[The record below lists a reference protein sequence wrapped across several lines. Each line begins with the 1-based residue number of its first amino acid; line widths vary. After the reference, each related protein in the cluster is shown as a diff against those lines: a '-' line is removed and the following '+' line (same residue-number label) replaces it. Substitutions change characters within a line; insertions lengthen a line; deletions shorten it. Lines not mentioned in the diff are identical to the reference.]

1 MISTH
6 YTKSTVTE
14 MASYVSILNDIE
26 RRHCLIID
34 KTGGK
39 RKTAIKCCEKGSD
52 AINLLLGI

>member
-39 RKTAIKCCEKGSD
+39 RKTAIKCCEKE
-52 AINLLLGI
+52 AMP